1 MHDIYCNSIIIQYST
16 QEPLPEQ
23 HCVLVFEATC
33 QIKTL
38 SCPLVTAI
46 N

>member
-1 MHDIYCNSIIIQYST
+1 MHDIYCNQLLFNIQRRR
-16 QEPLPEQ
+16 PLPEQ
-23 HCVLVFEATC
+23 HCVLVFEAAC